1 MEDRTLVE
9 LYWAR
14 DPRALSETAA
24 KYGTYCREIARNIL
38 GSVEDA
44 AECVNDTYLHAWN
57 SIPRLWVSSII
68 NCSTSYPG
76 FFPCVPVMYWLHGS
90 NGES

>member
-57 SIPRLWVSSII
+57 SIPPTAPLFFLPTSEKSHAISP
-68 NCSTSYPG
+68 STDFAAHMPA
-76 FFPCVPVMYWLHGS
+76 
-90 NGES
+90 NEAAT